1 MFTGEYSFGRRFDKY
16 QMNAGVVG
24 YAYKKL
30 SPDSGAD
37 VNPLVA
43 GITDRAFGIGPE
55 WKYTNIKWR
64 LGFDFRF
71 EQNFAA
77 QAKPSGSIFAMSIT
91 YLTLFPPPPKK

>member
-1 MFTGEYSFGRRFDKY
+1 MPATGF
-16 QMNAGVVG
+16 
-24 YAYKKL
+24 AYKKL

-71 EQNFAA
+71 AQNFAV
-77 QAKPSGSIFAMSIT
+77 QAKPSGSIFVIGIT